1 MGERWRHSG
10 AEILSHLEI
19 LSSLTAERRN
29 DDPLSE
35 RQARP
40 KDASGTDHVPV
51 RRFAFRDAPF
61 SPQRSLPRL
70 VSKAA
75 GFAFS
80 LPDDR
85 RPDRGGSGGIIP
97 PDGARGGAPQAL
109 ACPPSTQTLPAPA
122 PVCPPS
128 TLSRLRCVLRGRAL
142 RGTAGVRLRRK
153 GDWDPEA
160 RCPEARR
167 PPSRQGRTPPTD
179 PAGRSAKGEP
189 DGVPRGGVCPATCD
203 GIDRSRTLGS
213 TASPAPAHDSTDN
226 AFPSSLLSFSPTL
239 RALQR
244 RDSPFRTFRNV
255 LISSFFPVCYLT
267 FSAIRPL
274 RDPRRGGRGVPQS
287 LRGGG
292 SGHSASSAGGGIR
305 PLRDP
310 RRGGRGVTRSPAR
323 GRFRDPPARRRF
335 RDPPAVGVRDRNP
348 DPGAAASARSLP
360 GSRKRPSQTPAPP
373 IPFPNCAPSAPA
385 RARAC
390 SFPPSTGTPH
400 GA

>member
-1 MGERWRHSG
+1 M
-10 AEILSHLEI
+10 
-19 LSSLTAERRN
+19 
-29 DDPLSE
+29 
-35 RQARP
+35 
-40 KDASGTDHVPV
+40 
-51 RRFAFRDAPF
+51 
-61 SPQRSLPRL
+61 
-70 VSKAA
+70 
-75 GFAFS
+75 
-80 LPDDR
+80 
-85 RPDRGGSGGIIP
+85 
-97 PDGARGGAPQAL
+97 
-109 ACPPSTQTLPAPA
+109 
-122 PVCPPS
+122 
-128 TLSRLRCVLRGRAL
+128 

-189 DGVPRGGVCPATCD
+189 DGVSRGGVCPATCD

-255 LISSFFPVCYLT
+255 RISSFFPVCYLT
-267 FSAIRPL
+267 FSAILPL
-274 RDPRRGGRGVPQS
+274 RDPPHEGGQ
-287 LRGGG
+287 
-292 SGHSASSAGGGIR
+292 A
-305 PLRDP
+305 
-310 RRGGRGVTRSPAR
+310 
-323 GRFRDPPARRRF
+323 FRDPPRGGSCRSAIPGGRRF